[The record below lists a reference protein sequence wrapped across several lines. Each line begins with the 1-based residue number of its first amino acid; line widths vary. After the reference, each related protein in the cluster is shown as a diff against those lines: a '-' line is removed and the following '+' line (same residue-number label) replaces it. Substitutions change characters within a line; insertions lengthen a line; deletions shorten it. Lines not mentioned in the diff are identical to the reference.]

1 MSTFLRKK
9 GGYRNLRVYRLTEII
24 YDLTMIFAK
33 QYIRPGSRTR
43 DQMEQ
48 AARSGKQNIAEG
60 SAAALTSSETEIK
73 LTNVAKAS
81 LEELLLDYEDYLRQ
95 NNLPQWDKDNPRT
108 IKLREYLRSEG
119 FMANPTEFASK
130 MNVEEFCNLCITLIN
145 QASYM
150 LRRLIDKQQDQ
161 FLQDGGIRE
170 QMHAARVQYRKMAG
184 NWAEQ
189 ENRPLRSESSD
200 NSDSSDWSERS
211 DRSH

>member
-33 QYIRPGSRTR
+33 QYIRAGSRTR
-43 DQMEQ
+43 DQLEQ

-60 SAAALTSSETEIK
+60 SKAALTSSETEIK

-95 NNLPQWDKDNPRT
+95 NNLPQWDKNNPRT

-161 FLQDGGIRE
+161 FLQEGGIKE
-170 QMHAARVQYRKMAG
+170 QMYAARVQYRKMAG

-189 ENRPLRSESSD
+189 AKSSD
-200 NSDSSDWSERS
+200 NSDSSDGSDWSDDKR
-211 DRSH
+211 